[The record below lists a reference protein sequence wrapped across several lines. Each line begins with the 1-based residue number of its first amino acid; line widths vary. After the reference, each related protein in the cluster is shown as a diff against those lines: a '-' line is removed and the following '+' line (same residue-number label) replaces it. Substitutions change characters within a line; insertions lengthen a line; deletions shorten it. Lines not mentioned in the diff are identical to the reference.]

1 MKPAI
6 QYVKRKDGATIAYSE
21 FGHGQPLIYPAP
33 WVTNLAYFF
42 EDPSI
47 LRFWE
52 KISLEMRVILYDKYG
67 CGQSDRNR
75 KNFSI
80 EEELL
85 DLESIIDHLNL
96 EKVVLFGISMAGPIA
111 ISYASKYP
119 DKIDKL
125 VLYGTYSNGNKLAN
139 TELREAI
146 ISMVKAHWGLGSKT
160 LAEFFIPNAT
170 PEDVK
175 AFVKF
180 MQDSA
185 DSEMATN
192 LIRLSYSID
201 VTNLLDKIN
210 VPTMILHKD
219 RDKVIPV
226 KHGRFL
232 AMNIP
237 NSKFKTITGNIHFP
251 FHESG
256 DEIVFE
262 ILKFL
267 GKNLEPKFKGD
278 VDLPAESIE
287 QNTIVFTDI
296 VASTDMLTNLG
307 DATAR
312 DIFIKHDQIIRNQL
326 KFFRGKEL
334 QNLGDGFMLS
344 FSSASLAIKCS
355 CAILREIKNRLSP
368 VKIRIGINTG
378 EVVFREGEHPFGQAV
393 VIASRINQKCKGG
406 QILVSDITKKMV
418 SGSMIDFEYKGNFSL
433 KGISGRN
440 KLYEP
445 ICVE

>member
-6 QYVKRKDGATIAYSE
+6 QYLKRKDGVTIAYSA

-42 EDPSI
+42 QDPSI
-47 LRFWE
+47 LKFWE
-52 KISLEMRVILYDKYG
+52 SISSEMQVILYDKYG
-67 CGQSDRNR
+67 CGQSDRSR
-75 KNFSI
+75 KTFST

-85 DLESIIDHLNL
+85 DLETIVDQLNL

-111 ISYASKYP
+111 ISYTSKYSH
-119 DKIDKL
+119 KVDKL
-125 VLYGTYSNGNKLAN
+125 ILYGTYSNGNKLAN

-146 ISMVKAHWGLGSKT
+146 ISIVKAHWGLGSKT

-170 PEDVK
+170 PEAMK

-185 DSEMATN
+185 DSEMAAN

-201 VTNLLDKIN
+201 VTNLLDKIK
-210 VPTMILHKD
+210 VPTLILHKD
-219 RDKVIPV
+219 RDKAIPF

-237 NSKFKTITGNIHFP
+237 NSKFKTIAGNIHFP

-256 DEIVFE
+256 EEIVYE
-262 ILKFL
+262 ILEFL
-267 GKNLEPKFKGD
+267 GKNKERKFQEGFE
-278 VDLPAESIE
+278 LPSESVE

-312 DIFIKHDQIIRNQL
+312 DIFLKHDEIIRNQL
-326 KFFRGKEL
+326 KNFRGKEL

-355 CAILREIKNRLSP
+355 CAILREIKNSLSS

-393 VIASRINQKCKGG
+393 VVASRINQKCKGG

-418 SGSMIDFEYKGNFSL
+418 SGSMINFEYKGNFTL
-433 KGISGRN
+433 KGISGKN